1 MATFNK
7 IQVAAEMFLEAHQ
20 RYTTANR
27 DIDYITSVMLSG
39 AVVGIVSPLLTEQG
53 GHPTHSLLAR
63 IGNAI
68 ALPGESPTHEGMFR
82 EIYNALKHA
91 GDNNRRKKIVPSAD
105 LEIHADLALEA
116 AHMLHAAKQDFRQ
129 IQVCNELKKRLAPEF
144 LELLE
149 SEDDYE

>member
-20 RYTTANR
+20 RYTTASR

-39 AVVGIVSPLLTEQG
+39 AVVGIISPLLTEQG
-53 GHPTHSLLAR
+53 GHSTHSLLAR
-63 IGNAI
+63 IGNVVAQ
-68 ALPGESPTHEGMFR
+68 PGEPPTRDGMFR

-91 GDNNRRKKIVPSAD
+91 GDDRRQVVPSAD

-116 AHMLHAAKQDFRQ
+116 ARMLDAAKQDFRQ
-129 IQVCNELKKRLAPEF
+129 IQVSYELKKKLAPEF
-144 LELLE
+144 LDLLE
-149 SEDDYE
+149 SENDYA

>member
-20 RYTTANR
+20 RYTTASR

-39 AVVGIVSPLLTEQG
+39 AVVGIISPLLTEQG
-53 GHPTHSLLAR
+53 GHSTHSLLAR
-63 IGNAI
+63 IGNVVAQ
-68 ALPGESPTHEGMFR
+68 PGEPPTREGMFR

-91 GDNNRRKKIVPSAD
+91 GDDRRKVAPSKD

-116 AHMLHAAKQDFRQ
+116 ARMLDAAKQDFRQ
-129 IQVCNELKKRLAPEF
+129 IQVSHELKKKLAPEF
-144 LELLE
+144 LDLLE
-149 SEDDYE
+149 SENDYA